1 MNINCVKLYLPLSTT
16 NIKIVSY
23 HLQYNFVS
31 LYVMDKKQ
39 EKYYSYV
46 VEDLVS
52 KTEID
57 YDQEIIKFPFSFAS
71 FFLPFSSL
79 PFIPLSP
86 YFSFAFSSYLLG
98 RYAINE
104 GLSELWGLYINKI
117 KNKVD
122 TYSK

>member
-1 MNINCVKLYLPLSTT
+1 
-16 NIKIVSY
+16 
-23 HLQYNFVS
+23 
-31 LYVMDKKQ
+31 MDKKQ

-46 VEDLVS
+46 VEDMVS

-57 YDQEIIKFPFSFAS
+57 YDQEIIKFPFSSYPPILS
-71 FFLPFSSL
+71 FTSSLLHSHSLSPFS
-79 PFIPLSP
+79 
-86 YFSFAFSSYLLG
+86 FSSYLLG

>member
-1 MNINCVKLYLPLSTT
+1 
-16 NIKIVSY
+16 
-23 HLQYNFVS
+23 
-31 LYVMDKKQ
+31 MDKKQ

-46 VEDLVS
+46 VEDLI
-52 KTEID
+52 KNTEID
-57 YDQEIIKFPFSFAS
+57 YDQEIIKFPFSS
-71 FFLPFSSL
+71 FFSSL
-79 PFIPLSP
+79 PPSIILPSSSP
-86 YFSFAFSSYLLG
+86 FTLPSPFFYFSNYLLG

>member
-1 MNINCVKLYLPLSTT
+1 
-16 NIKIVSY
+16 
-23 HLQYNFVS
+23 
-31 LYVMDKKQ
+31 MDKK
-39 EKYYSYV
+39 ERYINFIV
-46 VEDLVS
+46 ADLVK

-57 YDQEIIKFPFSFAS
+57 YEQGKIKFPYLSHSLLLFYPLNSLYFLKS
-71 FFLPFSSL
+71 PFF
-79 PFIPLSP
+79 
-86 YFSFAFSSYLLG
+86 YFSNYLLG

>member
-1 MNINCVKLYLPLSTT
+1 MG
-16 NIKIVSY
+16 
-23 HLQYNFVS
+23 
-31 LYVMDKKQ
+31 KKQ

-46 VEDLVS
+46 VEDLI
-52 KTEID
+52 KNTEID
-57 YDQEIIKFPFSFAS
+57 YDQEIIKFPFTYSPILILLLS
-71 FFLPFSSL
+71 SPFFPSLSYPYLSS
-79 PFIPLSP
+79 
-86 YFSFAFSSYLLG
+86 FSSYLLG